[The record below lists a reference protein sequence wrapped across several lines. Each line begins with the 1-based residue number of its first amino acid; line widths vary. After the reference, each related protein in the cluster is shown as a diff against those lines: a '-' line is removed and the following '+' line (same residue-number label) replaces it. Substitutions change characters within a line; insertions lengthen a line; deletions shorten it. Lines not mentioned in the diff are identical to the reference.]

1 MRSAAADQTLNTTA
15 AFHDST
21 NNHQQNRRGGTANG
35 DVTVMEEQQEV
46 FKCKVPSKCLLSI
59 FRNINSLEKNLEKC
73 TITVK
78 YIPMSD
84 ETAAKVADYETTLI
98 TKMVNQNNEEILYDT
113 KFLIIMSSK
122 YGEACAPSLIQ
133 RFKRL
138 LLKIIYYN
146 PILFFQGVRKTF
158 ILSISDCESLQTTF
172 ATESCTNKLN
182 ISAK

>member
-1 MRSAAADQTLNTTA
+1 M
-15 AFHDST
+15 F
-21 NNHQQNRRGGTANG
+21 
-35 DVTVMEEQQEV
+35 
-46 FKCKVPSKCLLSI
+46 FFKCLLSI

-78 YIPMSD
+78 YIPLSD

-98 TKMVNQNNEEILYDT
+98 TKMVNQNNEEVLYDT

-122 YGEACAPSLIQ
+122 H
-133 RFKRL
+133 
-138 LLKIIYYN
+138 
-146 PILFFQGVRKTF
+146 GVRKTF

-172 ATESCTNKLN
+172 ATDSCTNKLN